1 MSSEKESN
9 GSDGKAAASSDNGS
23 SAADI
28 SAVVSEQ
35 EKQLAISAA
44 ADFRAGKYA
53 ACVESLE
60 KLYALRPTDGK
71 VAHNRAVARAFV
83 AKSPKGT
90 EEFIRELLEAS
101 TQLHANFA
109 SPDALDDIDQ
119 CTPFLNYAV
128 ALFHTQQY
136 RQALAVLDRLFQ
148 FIEPMDE
155 AAAKRMCFLHIEL
168 CLCLHQ
174 PEKALVIV
182 AYLENLLF
190 GSKSASSTASGES
203 APGVAGG
210 PSPSTTPQKSPDRE
224 PAESSGAEAERS
236 RLQFY
241 KTRCLIMMRSVKASK
256 REMKNLVSSSLGS
269 SNQTVFLRGQL
280 EFIRGNYR
288 KAVKILC
295 TAQIDRDAR
304 TTAMYHNNMGCVHF
318 STGKPHLGSFHF
330 VKALNTYP
338 HTSHDDAKRN
348 LPDGR
353 VYFEILGNLGLQN
366 LYAGKYTSAFDSLVE
381 AVRMQP
387 TNARLWLRIAE
398 CCVNRHKSDNSTD
411 FQLKDRKRLMIEGT
425 AGAGAHRKI
434 ILSHGI
440 SSNKYTPQ
448 ESDSSAAM
456 PAPTLE
462 FAALCLRNA
471 LKLLLDTPATSVAS
485 AGDATSG
492 SAPDDTP
499 ATPADAAAGATLLT
513 SVVDDTSIA
522 AVRNSALGLASFVA
536 LCLGDTL
543 VALKHAE
550 TLLAQPRISSV
561 HNFLGHMYAAEALLL
576 LDRVGDAIEHLNPE
590 LVRDLSYGFPEPEDS
605 AASKAKEETKTPSFE
620 ESGKTYRKPWFPAT
634 PSMAKVVSLYNLAV
648 AYTLRGGGLGKATET
663 LRLLSVP
670 KGPDPEIPVQALMLA
685 IYVQLQQG
693 HADLAKNIIK
703 QHLPQYK

>member
-9 GSDGKAAASSDNGS
+9 GSDGKAASGDNGS
-23 SAADI
+23 SADV

-35 EKQLAISAA
+35 EKQLAMSAA
-44 ADFRAGKYA
+44 ADFKAGKYA
-53 ACVESLE
+53 ACVESLD

-71 VAHNRAVARAFV
+71 VTHNRAVARAYC
-83 AKSPKGT
+83 AESPKGM
-90 EEFIRELLEAS
+90 EEFAREILDAS
-101 TQLHANFA
+101 SAQLHANFA
-109 SPDALDDIDQ
+109 NPDSLDDVDQ
-119 CTPFLNYAV
+119 CTPLVNYAV

-136 RQALAVLDRLFQ
+136 RKALAVLDRLFHY
-148 FIEPMDE
+148 IEPMDE
-155 AAAKRMCFLHIEL
+155 AVVKSICFLHVEL
-168 CLCLHQ
+168 CLCLQQ
-174 PEKALVIV
+174 PEKGLVIV

-190 GSKSASSTASGES
+190 GSKAASSSGES
-203 APGVAGG
+203 APGAAGG
-210 PSPSTTPQKSPDRE
+210 PSPSATPQKSPDRE
-224 PAESSGAEAERS
+224 PAESSGAEADRS
-236 RLQFY
+236 RLQLY

-256 REMKNLVSSSLGS
+256 RELKNLVNSSLGS
-269 SNQTVFLRGQL
+269 SNQTVFLRSQL

-295 TAQIDRDAR
+295 TSQIDNKDAR
-304 TTAMYHNNMGCVHF
+304 TLAMHHNNMGCVHF
-318 STGKPHLGSFHF
+318 CTGKPHLGSYHF
-330 VKALNTYP
+330 EKARITYP
-338 HTSHDDAKRN
+338 HTSCDDPKRN
-348 LPDGR
+348 LLDGR
-353 VYFEILGNLGLQN
+353 VYFELLCNLGLQN
-366 LYAGKYTSAFDSLVE
+366 LYAGKYTSAFDCLVE

-411 FQLKDRKRLMIEGT
+411 FQLKDRKRLMIDGT

-440 SSNKYTPQ
+440 SSNKYAPP

-462 FAALCLRNA
+462 FAALCLRNS
-471 LKLLLDTPATSVAS
+471 LQLLPDTPPMTVAS

-499 ATPADAAAGATLLT
+499 IAPAADATVAGTPLTLA
-513 SVVDDTSIA
+513 VDNTAIA
-522 AVRNSALGLASFVA
+522 AVRNSVLALAAYVA

-543 VALKHAE
+543 VALRHAE
-550 TLLAQPRISSV
+550 NLLAQPRISGL
-561 HNFLGHMYAAEALLL
+561 HNYLGHVYAAEALLL
-576 LDRVGDAIEHLNPE
+576 LDRVGDAIEHLNP
-590 LVRDLSYGFPEPEDS
+590 DLIKDMSYSFPEPEDS
-605 AASKAKEETKTPSFE
+605 AAGKSNKEESKTPSSE
-620 ESGKTYRKPWFPAT
+620 ESGKTYRKPWFPPT
-634 PSMAKVVSLYNLAV
+634 PSMAKIVSLYNLAV

-670 KGPDPEIPVQALMLA
+670 KGPDPEIPAQALMLA
-685 IYVQLQQG
+685 IYVQIQQG
-693 HADLAKNIIK
+693 HADLGKNIIK

>member
-9 GSDGKAAASSDNGS
+9 GSDGKAASGDSGP
-23 SAADI
+23 SADVC
-28 SAVVSEQ
+28 AVVSEQ

-44 ADFRAGKYA
+44 ADFKAGKYA
-53 ACVESLE
+53 ACVETLD
-60 KLYALRPTDGK
+60 KLCALRPTDGK
-71 VAHNRAVARAFV
+71 VTHNRAVARSYC
-83 AKSPKGT
+83 AKSPKAM
-90 EEFIRELLEAS
+90 EEFIREILEAS

-109 SPDALDDIDQ
+109 NPDSLDDVDQ
-119 CTPFLNYAV
+119 CIPLVNYAV
-128 ALFHTQQY
+128 ALFHTSQY
-136 RQALAVLDRLFQ
+136 QQALAVLDRLFQ

-155 AAAKRMCFLHIEL
+155 AVARGMCFLHIEL
-168 CLCLHQ
+168 CLCLQQ
-174 PEKALVIV
+174 PEKALIIV

-190 GSKSASSTASGES
+190 GGKNASSSGES
-203 APGVAGG
+203 APGAAGG

-224 PAESSGAEAERS
+224 PAESTGAEAERS
-236 RLQFY
+236 RLQLY

-256 REMKNLVSSSLGS
+256 REMKNLVNSSLGT
-269 SNQTVFLRGQL
+269 SNQTVFLRSQL

-295 TAQIDRDAR
+295 TAQMDNKDAR
-304 TTAMYHNNMGCVHF
+304 TLAMYHNNMGCVHF
-318 STGKPHLGSFHF
+318 CTGKPHLGSFHF
-330 VKALNTYP
+330 EKALITYP
-338 HTSHDDAKRN
+338 HTSRDDPKRN
-348 LPDGR
+348 LLDGR
-353 VYFEILGNLGLQN
+353 LYFELRCNLGLQN
-366 LYAGKYTSAFDSLVE
+366 LYAGKYTSAFDCLVE

-387 TNARLWLRIAE
+387 NNARLWLRIAE

-411 FQLKDRKRLMIEGT
+411 FQLKDRKRLMIDGT
-425 AGAGAHRKI
+425 AGAGTHRKI
-434 ILSHGI
+434 ILSNGI

-471 LKLLLDTPATSVAS
+471 LQLLPDTHTASVAS
-485 AGDATSG
+485 AGD
-492 SAPDDTP
+492 SASISVPDDPP
-499 ATPADAAAGATLLT
+499 ATPVADTAVGGTPLTLA
-513 SVVDDTSIA
+513 VDDTSIA
-522 AVRNSALGLASFVA
+522 AVRNSVLALASYVA

-543 VALKHAE
+543 VALRHAE
-550 TLLAQPRISSV
+550 NLLAQPRISGL

-576 LDRVGDAIEHLNPE
+576 LDRVGDAIEHLNP
-590 LVRDLSYGFPEPEDS
+590 DLIKDMSYSFPEPEDS
-605 AASKAKEETKTPSFE
+605 AANKSNKEETKTPSSE